1 MNKKC
6 AFTICAK
13 NFIGL
18 AQTLEKSLKDNNPDI
33 DFVIFVADKFDEV
46 RPSEL
51 SENVVIAKDICGI
64 TEADWRDMTF
74 KYDIVEFCTSIKPFC
89 MRYLLGKK
97 YEIVMYFDPDILVFA
112 PLTPVYEALE
122 HHVVAVTPHNLNID
136 SGFACRGG
144 IYNLGFLGLRQG
156 ASADRMLS
164 WWEDRL
170 RNHASV
176 DPMRGLFTDQKWMD
190 QLPVVLGNDEL
201 FVLRHPGLNYAPWNF
216 DERLVVKHDN
226 RFFIRFKNLENSRE
240 YPLLFLHYSAFKY
253 KEISQKN
260 FNHKIF
266 PMTNRE
272 PELYNLIQLYGEK
285 ISENDFQKFFN
296 LHYSYD
302 VFSDG
307 TQIQYTHRRIYK
319 RLSEEGYTFANPF
332 DADGPL
338 FDLFRQKRMLSQ
350 LAFNPERI
358 NIGKI
363 PNLDWKIKVID
374 ILTLALIRV
383 IGFSHFYLLA
393 RFMIRYLHLSNRARL
408 LGSEFRKLKI
418 ETF

>member
-1 MNKKC
+1 M
-6 AFTICAK
+6 
-13 NFIGL
+13 
-18 AQTLEKSLKDNNPDI
+18 
-33 DFVIFVADKFDEV
+33 
-46 RPSEL
+46 
-51 SENVVIAKDICGI
+51 
-64 TEADWRDMTF
+64 
-74 KYDIVEFCTSIKPFC
+74 
-89 MRYLLGKK
+89 
-97 YEIVMYFDPDILVFA
+97 
-112 PLTPVYEALE
+112 
-122 HHVVAVTPHNLNID
+122 
-136 SGFACRGG
+136 
-144 IYNLGFLGLRQG
+144 
-156 ASADRMLS
+156 
-164 WWEDRL
+164 

-176 DPMRGLFTDQKWMD
+176 DPMLGLFTDQKWMD

-226 RFFIRFKNLENSRE
+226 RFFIRFKNIEDGRE

-253 KEISQKN
+253 KEISHGN
-260 FNHKIF
+260 FNHKVF

-272 PELYNLIQLYGEK
+272 PELYNLIQIYGEK

-307 TQIQYTHRRIYK
+307 TQIQYNHRRIYK
-319 RLSEEGYTFANPF
+319 RLREDGRKFIDPF
-332 DADGPL
+332 NADGKL
-338 FDLFRQKRMLSQ
+338 FNLLRQKRMLSQ
-350 LAFNPERI
+350 SAFNPERI
-358 NIGKI
+358 TIEKI
-363 PNLDWKIKVID
+363 TNLDWKIKVID

-383 IGFSHFYLLA
+383 IGFPNFSLLA